1 MIATTM
7 GITDTMKDCLVIG
20 RSPFVNKVD
29 WSRIDFNKY
38 FVICINYPVPDI
50 PVDIVVAR
58 DDAPNPVLAP
68 ATKFISPK
76 TNYNFVEKATES
88 NDIEF
93 CCYTSSSGVY
103 IAFKM
108 GFKRVF
114 LIGID
119 HVEDDKPF
127 IHYDGI
133 VNNGVATSL
142 SNRLCKNYI
151 CQYKSKM
158 DIYQTNPTVKEQWD
172 LPFLDIATLYD

>member
-1 MIATTM
+1 MS
-7 GITDTMKDCLVIG
+7 ITENMKDCLIIG
-20 RSPFVNKVD
+20 RSPFVNQVK
-29 WSRIDFNKY
+29 WNKIDFSKY

-50 PVDIVVAR
+50 PVDIVIAR
-58 DDAPNPVLAP
+58 DDTPNPVLAP

-76 TNYNFVEKATES
+76 TNYHFTEKATEN

-93 CCYTSSSGVY
+93 CCYTSSSAVY
-103 IAFKM
+103 LASKM

-127 IHYDGI
+127 VHYDGI
-133 VNNGVATSL
+133 VNKGVATSF

-158 DIYQTNPTVKEQWD
+158 SIYQTNPQVSNQWD
-172 LPFLDIATLYD
+172 IPYKSIKTLYR